1 MDIIAHVLVGRPG
14 KMGNFFEFLSHIS
27 KSSKIIFP
35 CKLLVHSVSLELVV
49 VMFLTQLKSGP
60 SHRLSN

>member
-14 KMGNFFEFLSHIS
+14 KMGNFFEFLSHIL
-27 KSSKIIFP
+27 KSSKITFP

-49 VMFLTQLKSGP
+49 MFLTQLKSEP